1 MDFQT
6 RNLILEPAT
15 QLCNFLLNNGLRS
28 KQSSVIRRQN
38 EQRSSRLNRFRI
50 KSPQCQQVHRCQ
62 LQAALT
68 LLILHLHLQSF
79 SSDDHHRAWNSSHFK
94 VSKFSNHI
102 FYNFNILPPCPALST
117 FNCVRFYF
125 AMFIIFICTCTPS
138 FLNRTYFEKQ
148 LQKTRFIYWEEGFV
162 QSSVKVKMWD
172 SGSTSIF
179 NSFIT
184 EPSN

>member
-1 MDFQT
+1 MDIT
-6 RNLILEPAT
+6 
-15 QLCNFLLNNGLRS
+15 
-28 KQSSVIRRQN
+28 KQN
-38 EQRSSRLNRFRI
+38 
-50 KSPQCQQVHRCQ
+50 QVAVVC
-62 LQAALT
+62 LQAQPEVLRGQM
-68 LLILHLHLQSF
+68 IF
-79 SSDDHHRAWNSSHFK
+79 
-94 VSKFSNHI
+94 FSNHI

-162 QSSVKVKMWD
+162 QSSVKAKMWD